1 MTAED
6 SNKRIK
12 LNLER
17 SLDRLP
23 FDITQKAEEI
33 YLP

>member
-6 SNKRIK
+6 SNKRIR
-12 LNLER
+12 LNLEA